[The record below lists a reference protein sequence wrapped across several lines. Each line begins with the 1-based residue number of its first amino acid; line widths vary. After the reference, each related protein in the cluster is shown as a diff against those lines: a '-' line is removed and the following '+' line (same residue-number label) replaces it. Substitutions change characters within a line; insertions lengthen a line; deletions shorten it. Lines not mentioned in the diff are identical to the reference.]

1 MLTEVKDFDF
11 KVQNVKKIAAYNYI
25 VQNDGSMLFIDWYEE
40 YGESSSK
47 TRKVADTEMTVVA
60 MEDRVYQYTLL
71 LKDQTLYIYDEGKLH
86 KIADDV
92 KKVTPYSCVYEN
104 INGEYYAYERESD
117 EKGKEFFI
125 TSKISCTNENL
136 QV

>member
-11 KVQNVKKIAAYNYI
+11 KLQNVKKIAAYNYI

-92 KKVTPYSCVYEN
+92 KKLHHILVYM
-104 INGEYYAYERESD
+104 
-117 EKGKEFFI
+117 
-125 TSKISCTNENL
+125 KI
-136 QV
+136 